1 MATQSHFRSVAVI
14 RGVILKYAA
23 VQIGIVK
30 NLELGDANL
39 LREKNMVMVS
49 VLVEG
54 YFSGILY

>member
-1 MATQSHFRSVAVI
+1 MATQSHFRSVPVI

-39 LREKNMVMVS
+39 LTEKNMVMVS

-54 YFSGILY
+54 YFSSILY

>member
-14 RGVILKYAA
+14 RGVILKYVA
-23 VQIGIVK
+23 VQIEIVK

-49 VLVEG
+49 VLVG